1 MKKQNKGATTNFL
14 LIFRNV
20 CVLNNATKEK
30 TYYVLNEYK
39 EVTESE
45 ACKCQKN

>member
-1 MKKQNKGATTNFL
+1 MERVKGMFQGTCEK
-14 LIFRNV
+14 V